1 MYNLKKSSD
10 LEKGWDGD
18 GFKRFGDLSVYQRS
32 SGPNSESHGEG
43 GRIHFT
49 GGLFYVVSG
58 YMRVE
63 CVSHEGK
70 KILVDNLGPDNFTGK
85 ISRVQKAYFACD
97 IFAATDCDLLFLES
111 KVYEAMMKDKGFS
124 ELFYRKISNR
134 VYQMYKGRLVRSFYS
149 LAELVAYH
157 ICSRTGKDQIF
168 EYRSTLS
175 LCEELDISR
184 RGLYNILNK
193 FLEKGYLEKE
203 VGSSR
208 YYVRNRRELEKI
220 CSEVRRYMEEQEP

>member
-1 MYNLKKSSD
+1 MDLKD
-10 LEKGWDGD
+10 LEIYPFIKDRLD
-18 GFKRFGDLSVYQRS
+18 RIPRVTVKA
-32 SGPNSESHGEG
+32 GEYIARAG
-43 GRIHFT
+43 T
-49 GGLFYVVSG
+49 ADGGLFYVVSG